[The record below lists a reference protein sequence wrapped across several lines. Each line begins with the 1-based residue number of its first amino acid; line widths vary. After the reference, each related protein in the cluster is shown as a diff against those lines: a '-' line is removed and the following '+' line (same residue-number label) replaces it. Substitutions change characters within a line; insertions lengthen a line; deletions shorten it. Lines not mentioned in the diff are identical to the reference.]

1 MPRRIAD
8 LWWLFT
14 RQTVMVTETQS
25 VLAAASL
32 MMKRNFRHLP
42 VVTETG
48 KIVGIISAQDVID
61 SLNLVLSNG
70 RMYTKEILSALS
82 IPVEGIMTYHC
93 ICVEQGDGLV
103 EIAKKMTY
111 NNLGALP
118 VIDEQ
123 GKVQGIV
130 TLRDLVG
137 LIGTSSEPL
146 GVPVSEIMNTHVI
159 TIDQDSHLPTAVRL
173 MSENRVRRLPIL
185 KRGAKPGM
193 LTNRDVLRRL
203 GRISS
208 ETRVG
213 LEPKEEFDA
222 PVSDFMTREAIIIS
236 QEDDVRV
243 AASTMTIFGIGGLVI
258 GDPPDGRMS
267 LVTERDL
274 IRTFAS
280 KRGIDALVNA
290 MQFERE
296 VDSVTI

>member
-1 MPRRIAD
+1 
-8 LWWLFT
+8 
-14 RQTVMVTETQS
+14 MVTERQS
-25 VLAAASL
+25 VLDAATL

-93 ICVEQGDGLV
+93 ICVERGDGLV

-137 LIGTSSEPL
+137 LVGTSSEPL
-146 GVPVSEIMNTHVI
+146 GVPVSEIMNTRVI
-159 TIDQDSHLPTAVRL
+159 TIDQNSHLPTAVRL

-185 KRGAKPGM
+185 KRGAKLGM

-203 GRISS
+203 AGISS

-222 PVSDFMTREAIIIS
+222 PVADFMTREAIMIS

-243 AASTMTIFGIGGLVI
+243 AASTMMIFGIGGLVI
-258 GDPPDGRMS
+258 SDPPDGRVS

-274 IRTFAS
+274 IRTFAG

-296 VDSVTI
+296 VESVTI